1 LTKLGVIVLATP
13 DLGGTYQY
21 SLSMLEALRHAHE
34 FEITLYADPS
44 NQDLARLGYPIR
56 RFAEPRA
63 RQLTYLAA
71 DAVGL
76 KLDDPFDK
84 EDILIAPIYS
94 LAMLHTTKAFAYS
107 LHDLQERYYPENF
120 SCVQRSWR
128 RSVHAS
134 LSRKAARIICE
145 AQHVKSDIVRIFKV
159 ANEKIVVIAAPP
171 LRQTVLEIGSAE
183 LEAVRTRLGL
193 PNRFVFYP
201 AQFWPHKNH
210 LRLIDAFKQVVTQE
224 PELKLV
230 LTGRKSDE
238 YEIVMRAVEEAGLE
252 ENIQHLGYIEQA
264 DLQVIYHLA
273 AALVMP
279 SLFESVSIPIYEALQ
294 AGTPVAASNI
304 LSFPEQVGEA
314 GVLFD
319 PFSSSS
325 IAESIL
331 KLVND
336 TELAKALGKKGR
348 EKMAAMTPQR
358 YCNQLQDLL
367 GGLSKGKA
375 S

>member
-1 LTKLGVIVLATP
+1 MNPPRLTEIPVVFYCTS
-13 DLGGTYQY
+13 GG
-21 SLSMLEALRHAHE
+21 
-34 FEITLYADPS
+34 
-44 NQDLARLGYPIR
+44 
-56 RFAEPRA
+56 AEP
-63 RQLTYLAA
+63 
-71 DAVGL
+71 
-76 KLDDPFDK
+76 
-84 EDILIAPIYS
+84 
-94 LAMLHTTKAFAYS
+94 
-107 LHDLQERYYPENF
+107 
-120 SCVQRSWR
+120 
-128 RSVHAS
+128 
-134 LSRKAARIICE
+134 
-145 AQHVKSDIVRIFKV
+145 
-159 ANEKIVVIAAPP
+159 
-171 LRQTVLEIGSAE
+171 VLEWLRSLPAE
-183 LEAVRTRLGL
+183 DR
-193 PNRFVFYP
+193 
-201 AQFWPHKNH
+201 
-210 LRLIDAFKQVVTQE
+210 
-224 PELKLV
+224 
-230 LTGRKSDE
+230 
-238 YEIVMRAVEEAGLE
+238 RAVEEAGLE

-273 AALVMP
+273 AVLVMP

-367 GGLSKGKA
+367 GALSKGKA